1 MQYDIAEYSL
11 LLRKSLPPALPSS
24 FIFLLLFFFS
34 SSSSF
39 VPSPSLDRVDLL
51 WLEPTFIH
59 CSDRRN
65 WAVRPAEEESHQH
78 KTRLCTTGLTS
89 PPFVLKRSSF
99 SFFFLFMRHFF
110 HADRRLPGGH
120 PWFRAVS
127 ASKERGILFLFFVFS
142 FFSPLSYL
150 CPIFIF
156 LTLPRWGVAIKSITL
171 KEQKA
176 TSVRSCVQT
185 RALCA
190 TCRHVTHLTSKRHIN
205 HEPHKTP
212 QHVRVSRCV
221 YACVC
226 MHECNPLIICVVLA
240 PRLPLR
246 CSGETRRGGSIIP
259 TLLLFSTRLLLL
271 FLLLFLSVL
280 GKRLSFSE
288 YLCILWHDTVKVCVG
303 LCGAVSL

>member
-1 MQYDIAEYSL
+1 M
-11 LLRKSLPPALPSS
+11 
-24 FIFLLLFFFS
+24 
-34 SSSSF
+34 
-39 VPSPSLDRVDLL
+39 
-51 WLEPTFIH
+51 
-59 CSDRRN
+59 
-65 WAVRPAEEESHQH
+65 RPAEEESHQH

-89 PPFVLKRSSF
+89 PPFVLTRSSF
-99 SFFFLFMRHFF
+99 FFSFLSMRHFF
-110 HADRRLPGGH
+110 LADRRRPGGH

-127 ASKERGILFLFFVFS
+127 ASKERGILFFLP
-142 FFSPLSYL
+142 FFSLSYL

-190 TCRHVTHLTSKRHIN
+190 TCWHVTHLTSKRHIN

-221 YACVC
+221 CACVC

-246 CSGETRRGGSIIP
+246 CSAETRRGGSIIP
-259 TLLLFSTRLLLL
+259 TPLLFSTHLLLL

>member
-1 MQYDIAEYSL
+1 
-11 LLRKSLPPALPSS
+11 
-24 FIFLLLFFFS
+24 
-34 SSSSF
+34 
-39 VPSPSLDRVDLL
+39 
-51 WLEPTFIH
+51 
-59 CSDRRN
+59 
-65 WAVRPAEEESHQH
+65 
-78 KTRLCTTGLTS
+78 
-89 PPFVLKRSSF
+89 
-99 SFFFLFMRHFF
+99 MRHFF

-142 FFSPLSYL
+142 FFPPQVTCAPSSSFWHCHDEEL
-150 CPIFIF
+150 
-156 LTLPRWGVAIKSITL
+156 
-171 KEQKA
+171 KA

>member
-59 CSDRRN
+59 CSDHRN

-99 SFFFLFMRHFF
+99 SFLFFFFSWGIFSTLTEDCQEDIHDSEQSLLLRREESCFCFFLFF
-110 HADRRLPGGH
+110 
-120 PWFRAVS
+120 
-127 ASKERGILFLFFVFS
+127 
-142 FFSPLSYL
+142 PLSYL

-221 YACVC
+221 CACVC